1 MYIPLMVADAQIGF
15 NINNEQFGW
24 HSDTRDARKNCY
36 TSGFIEYN
44 TKRLPKRLEFLQ
56 QRSKQMVPGK

>member
-1 MYIPLMVADAQIGF
+1 MVGAAQIGF

-24 HSDTRDARKNCY
+24 HSDSRSAKKICY

-44 TKRLPKRLEFLQ
+44 TMRLPKRLEFLQ
-56 QRSKQMVPGK
+56 QKSKQMVPGK